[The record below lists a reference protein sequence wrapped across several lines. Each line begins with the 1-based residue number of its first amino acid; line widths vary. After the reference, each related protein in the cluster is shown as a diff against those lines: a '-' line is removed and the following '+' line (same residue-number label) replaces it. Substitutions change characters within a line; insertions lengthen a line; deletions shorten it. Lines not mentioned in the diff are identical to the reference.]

1 MVYTFQHNYFSA
13 PQTDKVSS
21 RYDHRVSYLI
31 RQLIG
36 ITALLALGILECIQ
50 EQGRSKPVLE
60 MEHNSPEYL
69 HTLIEALR
77 CVPALLLPTYEQ
89 L

>member
-1 MVYTFQHNYFSA
+1 M
-13 PQTDKVSS
+13 DKVSA
-21 RYDHRVSYLI
+21 RHEHRVSVLI

-36 ITALLALGILECIQ
+36 ITALLALGILECMQ
-50 EQGRSKPVLE
+50 EQGRSKPLLE

-69 HTLIEALR
+69 HALIEALR
-77 CVPALLLPTYEQ
+77 CVSVLLPIYEQ

>member
-1 MVYTFQHNYFSA
+1 MAYILQHNCSSA
-13 PQTDKVSS
+13 PQMDKVSA
-21 RYDHRVSYLI
+21 RHEHRVSVLI

-36 ITALLALGILECIQ
+36 ITALLALGILECMQ
-50 EQGRSKPVLE
+50 EQGRSKPLLE

-69 HTLIEALR
+69 HALIEALR
-77 CVPALLLPTYEQ
+77 CVSVLLPIYEQ